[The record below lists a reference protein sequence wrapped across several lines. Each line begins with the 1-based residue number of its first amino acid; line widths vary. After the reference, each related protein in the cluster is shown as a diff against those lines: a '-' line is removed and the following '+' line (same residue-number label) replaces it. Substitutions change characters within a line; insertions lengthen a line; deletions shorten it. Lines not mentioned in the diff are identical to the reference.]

1 MKYKL
6 VLIIG
11 FISLIFSCENS
22 KQLVNINAEN
32 RIIAEEL
39 PSNKDIEAVIDP
51 YKINLDKSMTK
62 ILSYSTDTY
71 SKNDGNYNTAIG
83 NLMADA
89 IMELSNPI
97 FKSRTGKNLDM
108 VLLNHGG
115 IRSVLSKGNITT
127 RTAYSLMPFE
137 NSVIVVALKGTV
149 IMEMTSYLKE
159 FGKPHPIS
167 GLELV
172 LNSDNTYNTILIG
185 GEPVEM
191 EKTYHIATN
200 DYLYKGG
207 DQMYFL
213 KKSDTLYDLNYKIRT
228 VLIDYFKTINI
239 NTSVLST
246 DNTDQDFKTMITAEY
261 YMPSMGGYG
270 TLGAALNKNNVFWDI
285 SDKYYHTYKSLNE
298 LRDLKLFK
306 EYYYKNKY
314 PHNDTAIVGLVRGYE
329 RPQQYNTLI
338 ERNKVL
344 AKNNQKN
351 IDYIISSKPYVVI
364 QIKDHIVNATIELL
378 DPWVMRDLIKKLKSL
393 GYSVVLIGREAM
405 PEQFSDLGVV
415 DYANSQF
422 VSVEDDFQLI
432 YNSECMISSASGV
445 CNIAEVL
452 DKPLLVLNS
461 WHHIFQG
468 GKKTMVLPRLLRKE
482 GKILHAREQLRIMLD
497 DRQSI
502 SSVRALFEVVP
513 IDSND
518 VLAALDEFFE
528 DLVFGDLAPFRKL
541 QSCVRDRFLDTPLGV
556 GLSRVP
562 ESYIERY
569 PDVFL

>member
-1 MKYKL
+1 
-6 VLIIG
+6 
-11 FISLIFSCENS
+11 
-22 KQLVNINAEN
+22 
-32 RIIAEEL
+32 
-39 PSNKDIEAVIDP
+39 VIDP

-191 EKTYHIATN
+191 EKTYHVATN

-228 VLIDYFKTINI
+228 VLIDYFKTYD
-239 NTSVLST
+239 TLSPT
-246 DNTDQDFKTMITAEY
+246 KDQRFI
-261 YMPSMGGYG
+261 
-270 TLGAALNKNNVFWDI
+270 
-285 SDKYYHTYKSLNE
+285 
-298 LRDLKLFK
+298 
-306 EYYYKNKY
+306 
-314 PHNDTAIVGLVRGYE
+314 
-329 RPQQYNTLI
+329 
-338 ERNKVL
+338 
-344 AKNNQKN
+344 
-351 IDYIISSKPYVVI
+351 
-364 QIKDHIVNATIELL
+364 
-378 DPWVMRDLIKKLKSL
+378 KLK
-393 GYSVVLIGREAM
+393 
-405 PEQFSDLGVV
+405 
-415 DYANSQF
+415 N
-422 VSVEDDFQLI
+422 
-432 YNSECMISSASGV
+432 
-445 CNIAEVL
+445 
-452 DKPLLVLNS
+452 
-461 WHHIFQG
+461 
-468 GKKTMVLPRLLRKE
+468 
-482 GKILHAREQLRIMLD
+482 
-497 DRQSI
+497 
-502 SSVRALFEVVP
+502 
-513 IDSND
+513 
-518 VLAALDEFFE
+518 
-528 DLVFGDLAPFRKL
+528 
-541 QSCVRDRFLDTPLGV
+541 
-556 GLSRVP
+556 
-562 ESYIERY
+562 
-569 PDVFL
+569 